1 VVTSATVG
9 SADKLCLPLLSPLL
23 CSRSIANMFLIPL
36 GMALGA
42 DISVGTFLLRNVLS
56 VTLGNTVAGALCMG
70 LASAFFYSPH
80 NAVVAVTHT
89 HLKPV

>member
-1 VVTSATVG
+1 
-9 SADKLCLPLLSPLL
+9 
-23 CSRSIANMFLIPL
+23 MFLIPL

-42 DISVGTFLLRNVLS
+42 DISVGKFLLRNLLPVA
-56 VTLGNTVAGALCMG
+56 LGNTFAGAPFMG

-80 NAVVAVTHT
+80 KAVAAVTHT